1 MTHEV
6 IIAADKVKAETYAM
20 ERGWRQVASIYT
32 MGVERGEYIRLDNV
46 GPTRLEDDTV
56 VDRWREVRVK
66 FVGNPM
72 ALDQFPSGTPVHVA
86 SFPGGIPAVWA
97 KALSRHSVITD
108 ISDKRIGGYKP
119 MCSAP
124 QDRDILIFDAATMR
138 WHEATFQR
146 GQWYSATGN
155 AYVIEEAVCW
165 VDRPENPPEIMIR
178 RAKQSTSSPVVISE

>member
-1 MTHEV
+1 MNHEI

-20 ERGWRQVASIYT
+20 ERGWQPQD
-32 MGVERGEYIRLDNV
+32 GERATYVRFQSALTLLNGEAAEAMKDKLIHGTSRPPQLDLTI
-46 GPTRLEDDTV
+46 P
-56 VDRWREVRVK
+56 VR
-66 FVGNPM
+66 FVGTPM
-72 ALDQFPSGTPVHVA
+72 ALDALPAGTPVHVA

-124 QDRDILIFDAATMR
+124 QDRDILIFDALSMR

-165 VDRPENPPEIMIR
+165 VERPENPPEIMIR
-178 RAKQSTSSPVVISE
+178 RAKVAQ